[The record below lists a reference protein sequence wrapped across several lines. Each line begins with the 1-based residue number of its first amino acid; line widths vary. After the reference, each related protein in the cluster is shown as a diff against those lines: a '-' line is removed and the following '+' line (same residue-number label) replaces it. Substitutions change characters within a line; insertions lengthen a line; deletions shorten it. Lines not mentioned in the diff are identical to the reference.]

1 MKRWKLA
8 IERIG
13 FQRIKYSKDT
23 HLHFMVFRKVPQD
36 YLWDRKQSE
45 YWSKEIICE
54 LNIPQD
60 FQESSDEESN
70 SSCAG
75 VSQREELVIDM
86 CELPEYD
93 SS

>member
-13 FQRIKYSKDT
+13 FQRMKYSKDT
-23 HLHFMVFRKVPQD
+23 HLHFMAFRKVLDD

-45 YWSKEIICE
+45 YWSNETIHE

-70 SSCAG
+70 SCWD
-75 VSQREELVIDM
+75 REELATDL